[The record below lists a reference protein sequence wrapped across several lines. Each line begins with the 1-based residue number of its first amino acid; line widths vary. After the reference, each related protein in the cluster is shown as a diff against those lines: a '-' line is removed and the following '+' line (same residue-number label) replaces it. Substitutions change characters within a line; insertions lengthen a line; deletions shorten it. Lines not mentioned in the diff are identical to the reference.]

1 MTVHEEWL
9 EKLSDYKKKV
19 LEQTG
24 KELQLPPPTN
34 LELQIEYLE
43 INPGKNMIGKIPF
56 QARFTNPAGLYQG
69 GFLAAALDEVFGPL
83 SYISSGTVCMTLS
96 LNLTFLKA
104 FTPAMKE
111 ILVEAIILQ
120 KTRNFI
126 FMRGEARSLQGE
138 LISFAES
145 HVSILKD
152 SKGEANA

>member
-1 MTVHEEWL
+1 MSVHDEWL
-9 EKLSDYKKKV
+9 GKLAEYKKNV
-19 LEQTG
+19 LAATG

-34 LELQIEYLE
+34 LELKIEYLE

-56 QARFTNPAGLYQG
+56 QERFTNPAGLYQG

-111 ILVEAIILQ
+111 ILVEAIVLQ
-120 KTRNFI
+120 KTKNFI
-126 FMRGEARSLQGE
+126 FMRGEARSLAGD
-138 LISFAES
+138 LVAFAES
-145 HVSILKD
+145 HVSILPD
-152 SKGEANA
+152 PKGGNRE

>member
-9 EKLSDYKKKV
+9 AKLTEYKNKV
-19 LEQTG
+19 KQETG

-34 LELQIEYLE
+34 LELKIEYLE

-56 QARFTNPAGLYQG
+56 QQRFTNPAGLYQG

-104 FTPAMKE
+104 FTPEMKE
-111 ILVEAIILQ
+111 ILVEAIVLQ

-126 FMRGEARSLQGE
+126 FMRGEARSLNGE
-138 LISFAES
+138 LLAFAES
-145 HVSILKD
+145 HVSILPEK
-152 SKGEANA
+152 KEAKS